1 MAQETA
7 KIDDN
12 RRKAL
17 LGVSDD
23 AAEETRNLLVDAT
36 TGRLKVSAVIAAGA
50 ITSINTD
57 GTVAQTITVG
67 TTGTDIAVADDASG
81 DHKINIPTASGTNR
95 GALSSANWTTFN
107 GKQATGAVLDDL
119 NILGAS
125 TADNQVLISTGVGA
139 LAWESGAT
147 LRTSIGC
154 DPIGTDNSTDVTLN
168 AAVTDVFSLTTQALS
183 AVDKGA
189 DAVVGW
195 DDTASKLTY
204 LSAADARTALDVDA
218 SGTDNSTN
226 VTITTAN
233 GLSLVGQALSMTQ
246 ADTDTTGALSDT
258 DWDTFNEKAEADQ
271 TMYIGTTAV
280 DIDRTTATLNLAGIG
295 TLGVGAITTS
305 GILTSS
311 KAVNITIANAG
322 NDVGLTVTQNDV
334 TNNPVGASITNAG
347 TGNGLFLDQ
356 NGNGTALN
364 IDSEATTAR
373 LIYATSASAGVSGTG
388 IMEYQL
394 NVTTASGLYINN
406 VGQMGS
412 AVDRALVSLI
422 QNHASSSANVI
433 NSRND
438 GTGNG
443 IFINQNGNGI
453 ALNIDSEATSATVIN
468 ITAENTSG
476 NIMNIDGK
484 LVVDY
489 LGNVN
494 GGLMAPEGF
503 LINGRIVPSVASND
517 LTVAIKGL
525 DGNDPSATNP
535 VYCRIGDTIRSITNA
550 LSVTKA
556 AATNW
561 CNAGRAEIATQDV
574 DFFVYLGYNA
584 TDGVVIGFSR
594 YPGALSY
601 DEFSAVTTNDKYCG
615 ISTITNAAA
624 TDYYELIGRF
634 AATLSAGAGYT
645 WTVPAFTSKNLVQR
659 PIYETRWL
667 DFVPTYSAGGSM
679 TFTSVTTDISRYK
692 IKGSNCY
699 IMMRAY
705 GTTGGTTFKDI
716 RSTIPIAP
724 AFNGWLVGVGVY
736 DTETL
741 SGTIEWSSA
750 ASTLQWRNY
759 ASNDWNLAASKYII
773 GNFFFEI

>member
-36 TGRLKVSAVIAAGA
+36 TGRLKVSAVISASA

-67 TTGTDIAVADDASG
+67 TTGTDIAIVDDASG

-154 DPIGTDNSTDVTLN
+154 DPIGTDNSTDVTI
-168 AAVTDVFSLTTQALS
+168 
-183 AVDKGA
+183 G
-189 DAVVGW
+189 
-195 DDTASKLTY
+195 
-204 LSAADARTALDVDA
+204 
-218 SGTDNSTN
+218 
-226 VTITTAN
+226 TAN

-258 DWDTFNEKAEADQ
+258 DWDTFNNKVSNVTTNLSEGTSTETTVDVNSSDGTNATLVSASTTRAGLLTKAKWDEIVANSLKVTYPGDQTTIVGIAGTKAEFD
-271 TMYIGTTAV
+271 TAV
-280 DIDRTTATLNLAGIG
+280 TDG
-295 TLGVGAITTS
+295 
-305 GILTSS
+305 
-311 KAVNITIANAG
+311 NITYDGDAPTAHKDSHDPNNGSDKLDTAAAAEIASVQA
-322 NDVGLTVTQNDV
+322 
-334 TNNPVGASITNAG
+334 AG
-347 TGNGLFLDQ
+347 TGTSHSFARADHAHQIQHSIAN
-356 NGNGTALN
+356 NHIVT
-364 IDSEATTAR
+364 IDHATPVDND
-373 LIYATSASAGVSGTG
+373 YAKF
-388 IMEYQL
+388 
-394 NVTTASGLYINN
+394 TASGLEGRSYAEVVNDIGANIN
-406 VGQMGS
+406 
-412 AVDRALVSLI
+412 
-422 QNHASSSANVI
+422 
-433 NSRND
+433 
-438 GTGNG
+438 
-443 IFINQNGNGI
+443 
-453 ALNIDSEATSATVIN
+453 
-468 ITAENTSG
+468 
-476 NIMNIDGK
+476 
-484 LVVDY
+484 
-489 LGNVN
+489 
-494 GGLMAPEGF
+494 APAGF
-503 LINGRIVPSVASND
+503 LLNGKIVPSVASND

-645 WTVPAFTSKNLVQR
+645 WTVPAFTAKNLVQR

-667 DFVPTYSAGGSM
+667 DFLPTYSAGGSM

-705 GTTGGTTFKDI
+705 GTTGGTTSKDI
-716 RSTIPIAP
+716 RSTIPITP
-724 AFNGWLVGVGVY
+724 AFNGWLVGVAVY

-741 SGTIEWSSA
+741 SGTAEWDGIA
-750 ASTLQWRNY
+750 FAMKWRNY
-759 ASNDWNLAASKYII
+759 AGNNWNLAASKYII